1 MPLVVPDKFL
11 KAVDIFACWQSGPSF
26 CPTLAVGK

>member
-11 KAVDIFACWQSGPSF
+11 KAVDIFACLRSGPSF
-26 CPTLAVGK
+26 CPALSVGK